1 MLIMELRKWR
11 MITPIMIASPLFP
24 SINSLNLNPVLYTIS
39 IALLI
44 TAYPAQSHTSSNDT
58 MRHLLCISMIVFSQ
72 NLTPGKVEGEQRS
85 QGQNAGNEKKDK
97 DKVNSFLIQDIRKSR
112 RTPVPATRTL
122 VRPAGSHLMEGAI
135 SGWLIKQ
142 RLGLKQ
148 RISVKAKKVIWC
160 LWQAK
165 R

>member
-1 MLIMELRKWR
+1 
-11 MITPIMIASPLFP
+11 MITPIMIASPLFQ

-85 QGQNAGNEKKDK
+85 QGQNLGNEKKDK
-97 DKVNSFLIQDIRKSR
+97 DKVNSFLIQEIRW
-112 RTPVPATRTL
+112 TPAPATRTL
-122 VRPAGSHLMEGAI
+122 VRPAGIHLMGGAI
-135 SGWLIKQ
+135 SG
-142 RLGLKQ
+142 
-148 RISVKAKKVIWC
+148 
-160 LWQAK
+160 
-165 R
+165 

>member
-1 MLIMELRKWR
+1 MK
-11 MITPIMIASPLFP
+11 TPIMIASPLFP

-72 NLTPGKVEGEQRS
+72 NLTPGKVKGEQRS
-85 QGQNAGNEKKDK
+85 QGQNLGNEKKDK

-122 VRPAGSHLMEGAI
+122 VRPAGIHLMEGAI

-142 RLGLKQ
+142 RAGLKQ

-160 LWQAK
+160 L
-165 R
+165 

>member
-1 MLIMELRKWR
+1 MKTLCMTCITLLMANMLIMEPRKWR
-11 MITPIMIASPLFP
+11 MITPIMIASPLFQ

-72 NLTPGKVEGEQRS
+72 NLTPGKVKGEQRS

-97 DKVNSFLIQDIRKSR
+97 DKVNSFLIQEIRKSR
-112 RTPVPATRTL
+112 WTPVPATCTL
-122 VRPAGSHLMEGAI
+122 VRPTGSHLTGGVI
-135 SGWLIKQ
+135 SG
-142 RLGLKQ
+142 
-148 RISVKAKKVIWC
+148 
-160 LWQAK
+160 
-165 R
+165 